1 MRETQEVSVWPVGL
15 VGGLLVEK
23 PVVNVTSGRVVGWN
37 SQWRPERPFP
47 IDMAGFAINLQHL
60 LRHPEVSFSLL
71 FYRTVSEELRT
82 GALVQLQQNNRIE
95 WYEILFLYF
104 LKSVQQICGKLL
116 NLTNL

>member
-60 LRHPEVSFSLL
+60 LRHPEVSFPLKL
-71 FYRTVSEELRT
+71 YK
-82 GALVQLQQNNRIE
+82 
-95 WYEILFLYF
+95 FL
-104 LKSVQQICGKLL
+104 
-116 NLTNL
+116 